1 MRSRLIAIA
10 FSLLPFAAPI
20 AASVA
25 TAEERS
31 GPVQSVVFFENRSTG
46 LSPMARMVLDRQVQM
61 IEERLQPLP
70 LALIGQATPDEASEA
85 EILSIRR
92 AEAVRDYLVARGVRP
107 ENLMLGNRP
116 RAEAPAVI
124 ATPAP
129 ATVLIN

>member
-1 MRSRLIAIA
+1 MRSHLIAIA
-10 FSLLPFAAPI
+10 FTIFPLTVSLAAK
-20 AASVA
+20 AD
-25 TAEERS
+25 ERPAPP
-31 GPVQSVVFFENRSTG
+31 PVQAVIFFESRSSG
-46 LSPMARMVLDRQVQM
+46 LSPIARSVLDRQVQM
-61 IEERLQPLP
+61 IERHEQALP
-70 LALIGQATPDEASEA
+70 LALVGQATPEEASEA

-129 ATVLIN
+129 AKLLIN

>member
-20 AASVA
+20 AVSVA